1 MTGTRDQF
9 IPGIYRQ
16 HILAGIIIA
25 GHQHVGIDTHGGG
38 TGAVGSHLTATFGE
52 QLMITLYDMAAAT
65 TYIQAWLADEDQWIF
80 AGLPVEVPTIHGQG
94 SIGPALSVRAHDDD
108 DSNARIRRS
117 TPRSFG
123 SLITVS
129 IRNAR
134 PSLKYSFTLEC
145 LYPTLMVT
153 STPLVTTRVA
163 KTPVAVLSFGI
174 RRPKISS
181 TFSGRPRSKL
191 SATRVSKNAR
201 PLRGWSNT
209 NVRDTST
216 CRIDNSHQYPW
227 PWSAAVNGNGNRGH
241 HRSANAAMSAGPSR
255 SQIAC
260 NPAGSSLEANPLA
273 NAVNPIPNL
282 AACCFA
288 HS

>member
-38 TGAVGSHLTATFGE
+38 PGAAGSHLTATFGE

-153 STPLVTTRVA
+153 STPLPSKWGCVIKLRHAAGTRGYTWATPPCGTGSGVA
-163 KTPVAVLSFGI
+163 
-174 RRPKISS
+174 
-181 TFSGRPRSKL
+181 
-191 SATRVSKNAR
+191 AR
-201 PLRGWSNT
+201 IW
-209 NVRDTST
+209 
-216 CRIDNSHQYPW
+216 
-227 PWSAAVNGNGNRGH
+227 
-241 HRSANAAMSAGPSR
+241 
-255 SQIAC
+255 
-260 NPAGSSLEANPLA
+260 SSLG
-273 NAVNPIPNL
+273 V
-282 AACCFA
+282 
-288 HS
+288 